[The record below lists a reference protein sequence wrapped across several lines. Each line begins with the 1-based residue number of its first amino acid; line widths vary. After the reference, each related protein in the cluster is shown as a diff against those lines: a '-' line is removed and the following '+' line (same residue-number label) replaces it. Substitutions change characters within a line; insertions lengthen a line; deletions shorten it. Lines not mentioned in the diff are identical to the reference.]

1 MLYWLR
7 RVTVDTSFLHVDH
20 DPHTEPRRLHPLFA
34 MRLRPTSSLV
44 VATVLF
50 ATSNIPEVVGQISLA
65 VCDAGWTWVSC
76 SHVSFDSL
84 RSESILRRCS
94 TRRLKHRVTLQ
105 RIL

>member
-1 MLYWLR
+1 M
-7 RVTVDTSFLHVDH
+7 DTSGAPLLHVDH

-44 VATVLF
+44 VATVLL
-50 ATSNIPEVVGQISLA
+50 ATSNISGVVGQISLA

-76 SHVSFDSL
+76 LHVSFDSL
-84 RSESILRRCS
+84 RSEAILCRCS